1 MWRGCTPWGVW
12 GVKVTMPTI
21 EDGDVEFADELVFA
35 ALATTLAEEKS
46 SSDENEL
53 SSQRVKSLGPA
64 SATQTEA
71 EPQSSLRVE
80 LMHHVH
86 QVSSH

>member
-1 MWRGCTPWGVW
+1 
-12 GVKVTMPTI
+12 MPTV

-35 ALATTLAEEKS
+35 ALATTLTEEKA
-46 SSDENEL
+46 SSDEHEL
-53 SSQRVKSLGPA
+53 SSQCIKSLGPA

-71 EPQSSLRVE
+71 EPQSSGLRVE